1 MRGPGTMR
9 GQARLVPPPCPLAL
23 PCAVMRLP
31 CAAPHYPCPELLPV
45 PLRHCSLG
53 ECPAF
58 YRRQIFC
65 LDAVAPPGGRHLQ
78 KQRACLDAGVV
89 FFGGGDVLLALT
101 PDALRRATCDVLRAA
116 CGSGAPA
123 RTSSAPAQGRPTLLA
138 ALTHRIRPA
147 RRRCL
152 AHERRLTLPLR
163 SSPKKIAKKTNIA

>member
-58 YRRQIFC
+58 YRGQIFC
-65 LDAVAPPGGRHLQ
+65 LDAVAPPRGGNGIY
-78 KQRACLDAGVV
+78 KSKE
-89 FFGGGDVLLALT
+89 LALT
-101 PDALRRATCDVLRAA
+101 PALFFL
-116 CGSGAPA
+116 GG
-123 RTSSAPAQGRPTLLA
+123 
-138 ALTHRIRPA
+138 
-147 RRRCL
+147 
-152 AHERRLTLPLR
+152 EMFFLP
-163 SSPKKIAKKTNIA
+163 